1 MEISSRQIG
10 TKLRIDIK
18 DLVNKKAVLETI
30 EGCASGQCACSTDE
44 YQKVESM
51 DIITGPNSIQLDIE
65 VKLGE
70 VIDPNCISDCLDP
83 NTVN

>member
-44 YQKVESM
+44 YQKVESLE
-51 DIITGPNSIQLDIE
+51 ISSGSNFIQLDIA
-65 VKLGE
+65 VKPGE
-70 VIDPNCISDCLDP
+70 TIDPACISECLDP
-83 NTVN
+83 DQN

>member
-1 MEISSRQIG
+1 MEIKSAQTG
-10 TKLRIDIK
+10 TKLVVAIEDVSDKSAI
-18 DLVNKKAVLETI
+18 LNTI
-30 EGCASGQCACSTDE
+30 QGCADGQCACSTDE